1 MKATVYFVSDH
12 TGLTVEALGRTL
24 LSQFQLQNC
33 EYHIKSY
40 INTIEKAEHLATEII
55 AKNNSK
61 IIVFSSF
68 VNAELRIVFAR
79 KKVEY
84 IDLFSEFL
92 PRLEQTLGQKA
103 SPQTGLTHGVGN
115 YHKYML
121 RIEAINFAL
130 AHDDGL
136 NNKHYEHAD
145 VVLVGVSRSGK
156 TPTCLYLAIQFG
168 IKAANYPITADDLLE
183 KSLPKVL
190 QPIRHKLFGLLIDT
204 TRLHEIRSER
214 RPNSTYASLSQ
225 CQEELAHVRY
235 LYQTEKIPF
244 LDTTSLSIE
253 EISTQILLQ
262 TSIEKHF

>member
-145 VVLVGVSRSGK
+145 VVLVGV
-156 TPTCLYLAIQFG
+156 
-168 IKAANYPITADDLLE
+168 
-183 KSLPKVL
+183 
-190 QPIRHKLFGLLIDT
+190 
-204 TRLHEIRSER
+204 
-214 RPNSTYASLSQ
+214 
-225 CQEELAHVRY
+225 
-235 LYQTEKIPF
+235 
-244 LDTTSLSIE
+244 
-253 EISTQILLQ
+253 
-262 TSIEKHF
+262 